1 MNGMRCILR
10 ESKFLAVIILSP
22 FPGSDAGIQKACA
35 GMMTVAWKYLSFPT
49 TTNALS
55 MKTLNN
61 ATLTV
66 FLFSA
71 AP

>member
-1 MNGMRCILR
+1 
-10 ESKFLAVIILSP
+10 
-22 FPGSDAGIQKACA
+22 
-35 GMMTVAWKYLSFPT
+35 MMTVAWKYLSFPT